1 MTNIIGDKGN
11 RRYDPNLAERVNKEI
26 ELKEVNKEIEL
37 KERREVLEQKL
48 EPKTENKELEPKQ
61 VIIPND
67 NSWTIE
73 NDEYKIQLSKSLIP
87 FATWEKQ
94 ISDYIADPTTFKP
107 ANYQELF
114 LIGKILYDGNINQK
128 DEILKFLRESFNKYM
143 GIQTLSGILYK
154 PIGDEIIH
162 DKGMSSEY
170 KMLVDFRGPTGLVE
184 PADEEVLK
192 YLTGL
197 NNLDEIKEISQFLAN
212 GTQTEIW
219 RSNSK
224 PEQDTYRIA
233 WFNAGSD
240 SANLDCYANPRFP
253 RPALGVRVEKKF

>member
-1 MTNIIGDKGN
+1 MTNIIGDRKLGVF
-11 RRYDPNLAERVNKEI
+11 DPGLARELNKKIEAEERQAK
-26 ELKEVNKEIEL
+26 
-37 KERREVLEQKL
+37 LEQKL
-48 EPKTENKELEPKQ
+48 KPKTENEELESKQVIIEPKQ

-67 NSWTIE
+67 NSWIIE
-73 NDEYKIQLSKSLIP
+73 NDKYAIQLSKSLIP
-87 FATWEKQ
+87 PATQEKQ
-94 ISDYIADPTTFKP
+94 VNNYLANPNSFKP

-128 DEILKFLRESFNKYM
+128 DEILKFLRESFNTHP
-143 GIQTLSGILYK
+143 IQTSSGILYK

-170 KMLVDFRGPTGLVE
+170 RMVVDFKGPDRLVE
-184 PADEEVLK
+184 PADEEALK

-197 NNLDEIKEISQFLAN
+197 KNLDEIKEISQFLADR
-212 GTQTEIW
+212 TQTKIW
-219 RSNSK
+219 RLESK

-240 SANLDCYANPRFP
+240 SANLGCYANPRFP

>member
-11 RRYDPNLAERVNKEI
+11 RRYDPTLAERVNKEI
-26 ELKEVNKEIEL
+26 ELKERRKVL
-37 KERREVLEQKL
+37 KQKL

-219 RSNSK
+219 RYNSNHYQEEYVVASFLA
-224 PEQDTYRIA
+224 DFDRA
-233 WFNAGSD
+233 FLNCLLLSD
-240 SANLDCYANPRFP
+240 FLS
-253 RPALGVRVEKKF
+253 PALGVRVEKKI